1 MDNPNRLTLG
11 AYDLEGFPT
20 PFYCYIKEL
29 PVGPNG
35 EEPAPI
41 AVMDRK
47 MLFDFMAQTNIQ
59 RFECHG
65 RAIEIEFSPD
75 KKANEDRPQMFA
87 LEGDEED
94 TVNGTQIVWD
104 VSQFGGKAHRFGYE
118 DMSKLTT
125 DGGKFFSYNIQ
136 TQDDPKDREFK
147 TFTFKAVRTKPD
159 DTNDEAMTGSLR
171 MAKACFRRLGA
182 FLGMIGGDMRSGMY
196 DDKPANPDNPA
207 PKP

>member
-11 AYDLEGFPT
+11 AYDMPGFPE
-20 PFYCYIKEL
+20 PFYCYLREEAI
-29 PVGPNG
+29 GPNG
-35 EEPAPI
+35 EENPPTGM
-41 AVMDRK
+41 MDRK

-65 RAIEIEFSPD
+65 RAVEIEFSPD
-75 KKANEDRPQMFA
+75 RKANEDFPQMFA
-87 LEGDEED
+87 LEGNEED
-94 TVNGTQIVWD
+94 TVNGLLILWNVA
-104 VSQFGGKAHRFGYE
+104 QFGGRARRFGYE
-118 DMSKLTT
+118 DMSKLST
-125 DGGKFFSYNIQ
+125 DGGKFFSYNVQ
-136 TQDDPKDREFK
+136 TQEDPNDREFK

-159 DTNDEAMTGSLR
+159 DTNDEVMTGSLR

-196 DDKPANPDNPA
+196 DDKPATE